1 MRQQQSAPLRP
12 LHDSMVGRSRE
23 PSGFGTMVI
32 TPEQREALERVALE
46 TFTSMVNN
54 GHTFQA
60 SLAAVYFSGITH
72 ALEMTAPTTNSEYSK

>member
-1 MRQQQSAPLRP
+1 MRVQQSAALRP
-12 LHDSMVGRSRE
+12 QHSSMIGRSRE

-46 TFTSMVNN
+46 TFTDMVNS

-60 SLAAVYFSGITH
+60 ALAAVYFSGTVH
-72 ALEMTAPTTNSEYSK
+72 ALEMTSLTTDGKP